1 MSKQKSHAL
10 FNLGLPDESAM
21 AEIHASV
28 EALSLICLERFGN
41 ALSPYVLTRKGLREK
56 EGLKLLSEI
65 DSGIV
70 LHQRNADDGP

>member
-1 MSKQKSHAL
+1 MS
-10 FNLGLPDESAM
+10 PTM

-41 ALSPYVLTRKGLREK
+41 ALFPYILTRKGLREK
-56 EGLKLLSEI
+56 AGLKLVSEL

-70 LHQRNADDGP
+70 LHGSA